1 MYTVEQFKADVIAE
15 CVALREHAT
24 AEELGRLA
32 YRIYPQD
39 PDECIYGLMCGNCR
53 SIRAKELIE
62 KCCKR
67 SVDNKSFHPKFGI
80 GKLINHTAEVPR
92 PFDGYLNYISALEA
106 YIMLADADIPA
117 IQSYLTGQTE
127 TLVL

>member
-24 AEELGRLA
+24 NEELGRLA
-32 YRIYPQD
+32 YRIKAQD
-39 PDECIYGLMCGNCR
+39 PDECIYGLMTGNCR

-62 KCCKR
+62 ICCKITVNNGAYDPRIGVR
-67 SVDNKSFHPKFGI
+67 SLLNNI
-80 GKLINHTAEVPR
+80 AEVRR
-92 PFDGYLNYISALEA
+92 PFDSYLNYISALEA
-106 YIMLADADIPA
+106 YIMLLDADIPA